1 MYGYLKCFLLRTDG
15 KPENIEVCYEENTYR
30 SYPYKYG
37 IPFSL

>member
-1 MYGYLKCFLLRTDG
+1 MYGYLKCFLLRTDD
-15 KPENIEVCYEENTYR
+15 KSENIEVCCEENTYR